1 MAYLK
6 SNKLFTGRELIAH
19 AVAVDEFQ
27 GGKYIKSHETDRD
40 KGIESNFKLMLGLLH
55 DPANSQI
62 KLTDGH
68 YDRADDIIEEGNQ
81 SSIYSSHMA
90 DAGSD
95 QQSLEHAYSIINR
108 ESSFLN
114 YLDLALQR
122 IDQKSFGVCSKC
134 EELIS
139 KERLHEVPHATK
151 CFDCKTSNR

>member
-1 MAYLK
+1 MAKKTWNQKELK
-6 SNKLFTGRELIAH
+6 
-19 AVAVDEFQ
+19 EFKQ
-27 GGKYIKSHETDRD
+27 IITDKRQD
-40 KGIESNFKLMLGLLH
+40 VLKNIEDARG
-55 DPANSQI
+55 
-62 KLTDGH
+62 
-68 YDRADDIIEEGNQ
+68 RADDIIKEGNQ

-122 IDQKSFGVCSKC
+122 IDDSSFGTCSKC
-134 EELIS
+134 NELIS
-139 KERLHEVPHATK
+139 KERLEEVPHATK

>member
-1 MAYLK
+1 MAKKTWAQKDLK
-6 SNKLFTGRELIAH
+6 
-19 AVAVDEFQ
+19 EFKDIITAKRQ
-27 GGKYIKSHETDRD
+27 EVLKN
-40 KGIESNFKLMLGLLH
+40 IEEARS
-55 DPANSQI
+55 
-62 KLTDGH
+62 
-68 YDRADDIIEEGNQ
+68 RADDIIEEGNQ